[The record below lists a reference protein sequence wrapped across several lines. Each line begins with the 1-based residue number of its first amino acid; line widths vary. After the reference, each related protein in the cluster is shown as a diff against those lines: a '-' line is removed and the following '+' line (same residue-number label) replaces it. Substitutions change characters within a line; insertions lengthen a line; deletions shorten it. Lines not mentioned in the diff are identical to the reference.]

1 MRRTRVIDEDFTPS
15 KEGAIPEMD
24 PLTHK
29 FRRELNKCLASPAS
43 EKIRLAKL
51 ALDFARET
59 EERILELNQRVS
71 ALEALSQTDELTGL
85 LNRRGFR
92 QVLERNLRASARY
105 GETGLLAYIDLDG
118 FKSIND
124 EYGHAAGDEI
134 LCAVSKLLQKNVR
147 STDYA
152 ARLGGDEFAILFV
165 RADLLPARE
174 RAREIAKAV
183 NKITMKR
190 PEGKISVRASL
201 GVATY
206 DGETECAALLERAD
220 RAMYLN
226 KKSATRRNWHL
237 PLNG

>member
-1 MRRTRVIDEDFTPS
+1 MRRTRDIDEELTPL

-24 PLTHK
+24 PLTQK
-29 FRRELNKCLASPAS
+29 FCRNVNECLTSSGS

-51 ALDFARET
+51 ALDFAHDA
-59 EERILELNQRVS
+59 EERIRELTMRVS
-71 ALEALSQTDELTGL
+71 ELEALSQTDELTGL
-85 LNRRGFR
+85 LNRRGFL
-92 QVLERNLRASARY
+92 QVLERNLRSSARY

-124 EYGHAAGDEI
+124 AYGHAAGDEI

-165 RADLLPARE
+165 RADLQPARE
-174 RAREIAKAV
+174 RARDIARAV

-190 PEGKISVRASL
+190 PEGKITVRASL

-206 DGETECAALLERAD
+206 DGETQSTALMERAD

-226 KKSATRRNWHL
+226 KKSASRRNWHM